1 MADIGIDKSVQAVF
15 DKAVYLIDGQNE
27 STGATI
33 TSDTKEYEVRTIG
46 ILNNLIDVVYPA
58 SDTFRYETEGKRPAL
73 PDIKE
78 FTDELDLDARILRD
92 VLPNGLAAKLL
103 SEENPSL
110 ANYFQQCFEQSLAE
124 ARAAVPAGFESIDG
138 DLGGAYGGIEYGEFS
153 RWC

>member
-1 MADIGIDKSVQAVF
+1 MGQIEIDKSVQAVF
-15 DKAVYLIDGQNE
+15 DKAIYLIDGQNE
-27 STGATI
+27 STGATV

-46 ILNNLIDVVYPA
+46 ILNNLIDIVYPA
-58 SDTFRYETEGKRPAL
+58 SDTFEYEARGKRPAL

-110 ANYFQQCFEQSLAE
+110 ANYFQQCFEQSLAQ
-124 ARAAVPAGFESIDG
+124 ARAGVPARFESIDG
-138 DLGGAYGGIEYGEFS
+138 ETGGAYGGIEYGEFG
-153 RWC
+153 RW